1 MANYL
6 TIPEA
11 AELLRIAERTLYTL
25 ARQGKFPAMKV
36 GNQWRVDREALKE
49 WGRTGGDPPAVKR
62 AATGGMDESTI

>member
-1 MANYL
+1 MADYL

-11 AELLRIAERTLYTL
+11 AALLRVAERTLYTL

-49 WGRTGGDPPAVKR
+49 WGRTGGDPPAVKS
-62 AATGGMDESTI
+62 AALGGKDEPII